1 MTYRE
6 LVRQAADV
14 SDRERLLLGITGWS
28 FGAFLLHEDE
38 EADPGT
44 QAVFTEG
51 IERLR
56 AHEPLQYILRE
67 APFYGR
73 SFYVDSRVLIPR
85 FDTEIL
91 LEEALRESDKAMREG
106 RNRLS
111 VLDLCTG
118 SGCIAITLQL
128 ERPGFLVTASDLS
141 EDALE
146 VARTNAGRLLG
157 NTETV
162 RFVHS
167 DLFEH
172 VNGTFD
178 LIVTNPPYIRTE
190 DISALD
196 PEVREHEPVLALD
209 GGTDGLD
216 FVRKI
221 ASSAVA
227 FLSESGRILMEI
239 GDEEGEDALRVF
251 RKEGFEDIVILKD
264 LSGRDRVLS
273 ARKGRNG

>member
-91 LEEALRESDKAMREG
+91 LEEALRESDIR
-106 RNRLS
+106 
-111 VLDLCTG
+111 
-118 SGCIAITLQL
+118 
-128 ERPGFLVTASDLS
+128 
-141 EDALE
+141 
-146 VARTNAGRLLG
+146 
-157 NTETV
+157 
-162 RFVHS
+162 
-167 DLFEH
+167 
-172 VNGTFD
+172 
-178 LIVTNPPYIRTE
+178 YI
-190 DISALD
+190 
-196 PEVREHEPVLALD
+196 
-209 GGTDGLD
+209 
-216 FVRKI
+216 
-221 ASSAVA
+221 
-227 FLSESGRILMEI
+227 
-239 GDEEGEDALRVF
+239 
-251 RKEGFEDIVILKD
+251 
-264 LSGRDRVLS
+264 
-273 ARKGRNG
+273 